1 MYNIENSMVR
11 SDVRSW
17 EWDRFDEERV
27 PPEDN
32 PFIDWEADN
41 FEEYGAPYD
50 YYED

>member
-11 SDVRSW
+11 HDVRQW
-17 EWDRFDEERV
+17 EWDRYDEWEATD
-27 PPEDN
+27 E
-32 PFIDWEADN
+32 WEADN